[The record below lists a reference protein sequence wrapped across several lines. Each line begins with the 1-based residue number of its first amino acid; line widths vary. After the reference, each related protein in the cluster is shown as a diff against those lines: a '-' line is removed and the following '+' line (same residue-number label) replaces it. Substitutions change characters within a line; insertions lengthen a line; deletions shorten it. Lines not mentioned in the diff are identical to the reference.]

1 MVNDKYIIPI
11 NEFVKFEAEMIME
24 ADIKIFQVLTVFQEL
39 DQTYLELSWNKKNTQ
54 QSVTELIELEYY
66 DFAHFKQF
74 MIAISEIQKVCEDYL
89 LFTEKID
96 YSPAN
101 IYYDAALNRYIWRYY
116 PVQSYKPHFE
126 LSHLLAIMLI
136 KSNLIPALKPIQNL
150 YTSPN
155 ELLGFLT
162 KNVLEQ
168 QERES
173 RSFWHRIH
181 AKKNNVHES
190 NQQIKTTHKTTHPIL
205 MVKSNP
211 QENYKLYFD
220 NNIIGRDDTCNI
232 HITSTSISRQHALI
246 YKVGQNYLLKDMGST
261 NGTILN
267 GQPIEDSIQIVNGDC
282 IQIGEKELIF
292 IR

>member
-11 NEFVKFEAEMIME
+11 NEFVKFEADMIME
-24 ADIKIFQVLTVFQEL
+24 ADIKNFQVLTVFQALE
-39 DQTYLELSWNKKNTQ
+39 QTYVELSWNKKNTQ

-66 DFAHFKQF
+66 DFVHFKQF
-74 MIAISEIQKVCEDYL
+74 MTAISEVQKVCEDYL

-96 YSPAN
+96 YSPTN

-116 PVQSYKPHFE
+116 PVQSYNPNFE
-126 LSHLLAIMLI
+126 LSHLLAIMLL

-150 YTSPN
+150 YHSPN
-155 ELLGFLT
+155 ELLDFLT
-162 KNVLEQ
+162 KNVIEQ
-168 QERES
+168 QEREG
-173 RSFWHRIH
+173 RSLWHRLH
-181 AKKNNVHES
+181 PKKNIAHES
-190 NQQIKTTHKTTHPIL
+190 NLQVKTTHKTTHPIL

-232 HITSTSISRQHALI
+232 HIASTSISRQHALI
-246 YKVGQNYLLKDMGST
+246 YKIGQNYLLKDMGST

-267 GQPIEDSIQIVNGDC
+267 GQPIEDSRQIVNGDC